1 MSKKILIFCDPGIDD
16 AIALLLAFF
25 IDEIEIVGIVAD
37 YGNVPKE
44 MAVQNA
50 HFLKQKSR
58 NRDMKIFGGSDRP
71 LNGGPPAF
79 FTNIHGKEG
88 LGPIIQN
95 EKLQNGEMENFF
107 EVIPLIERYKDELII
122 VSLGRLTSLAALFIL
137 CKNLMQQIKSYYVM
151 GGSFLYPG
159 NVTPVSEANFY
170 GDPIAAN
177 IVLQSAS
184 NMYIYPLNVTQYS
197 IVTPDMAEYI
207 EAKGKASLVKPL
219 FDHYYYGYY
228 EKILPQLK
236 GCPFHD
242 TIPILALLDN
252 SMFTY
257 YKSPITV
264 MTESYAQGASIG
276 DFRSLVGSSPFTNRP
291 SQQIAIDFDYNLFF
305 KYFMS
310 LMTDEQF

>member
-1 MSKKILIFCDPGIDD
+1 MSKKVLIFCDPGIDD
-16 AIALLLAFF
+16 TIALLLAFC
-25 IDEIEIVGIVAD
+25 IDEIEVVGIVAD

-50 HFLKQKSR
+50 HFLKQKSK
-58 NRDMKIFGGSDRP
+58 NGDIKIFGGSEHP

-88 LGPIIQN
+88 LGPIIPN

-107 EVIPLIERYKDELII
+107 EVIPLIEQYKDELII
-122 VSLGRLTSLAALFIL
+122 VILGRLTSLAILFIV
-137 CKNLMQQIKSYYVM
+137 CKQLMKQIKSYYVM
-151 GGSFLYPG
+151 GGAFLHPG
-159 NVTPVSEANFY
+159 NVTPISEANFY
-170 GDPIAAN
+170 GDPTAAN

-207 EAKGKASLVKPL
+207 EAKGKAPLVKPL

-228 EKILPQLK
+228 KDALPHLK
-236 GCPFHD
+236 GSPFHD
-242 TIPILALLDN
+242 TMPILALLDN

-257 YKSPITV
+257 HKSPIVV

-276 DFRSLVGSSPFTNRP
+276 EFQSRVQPKPFIDWP
-291 SQQIAIDFDYNLFF
+291 SHQIAIDFDYNRFF
-305 KYFMS
+305 KHFMS
-310 LMTDEQF
+310 LMTGEQF